1 MSHSQRLLP
10 LLLLMSLMSACSSS
24 DSHLEAI
31 ATQLSEAVNRCV
43 IDVRDKTTKYE
54 TSQNCRSLGRIAQQ
68 YIDAGGLKESAPCR
82 ADRIAEAAR
91 ARAWMAMAVSKSGD
105 PGLTIW

>member
-1 MSHSQRLLP
+1 MRHSKHLIP
-10 LLLLMSLMSACSSS
+10 LLLLIPLMSACSSNES
-24 DSHLEAI
+24 RLEAI
-31 ATQLSEAVNRCV
+31 ATQLSDAVKRCV
-43 IDVRDKTTKYE
+43 IDVRDKTSKYE

-91 ARAWMAMAVSKSGD
+91 ARAWMALAVSKSGD
-105 PGLTIW
+105 PGLAIW

>member
-1 MSHSQRLLP
+1 MRHSKRLVP
-10 LLLLMSLMSACSSS
+10 LLLLIPLMSACSSG
-24 DSHLEAI
+24 DSRLEAI
-31 ATQLSEAVNRCV
+31 ANQLSDAVNRCV
-43 IDVRDKTTKYE
+43 IDVRDKTAKYE
-54 TSQNCRSLGRIAQQ
+54 TSANCRSLGRIAQQ